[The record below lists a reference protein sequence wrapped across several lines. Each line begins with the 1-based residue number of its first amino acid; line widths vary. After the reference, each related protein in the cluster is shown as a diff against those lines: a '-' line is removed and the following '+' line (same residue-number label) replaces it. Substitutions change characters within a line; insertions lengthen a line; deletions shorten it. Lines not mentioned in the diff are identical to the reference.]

1 MNRDWLIY
9 GAYGYTGKLIATEAV
24 KRGMK
29 PVLAGRR
36 ERPLREL
43 AERLELPWRVLRLDG
58 KRELR
63 EALEEAGLV
72 LHCAGPFS
80 RTGPPMMQACL
91 EARCAYLDITGE
103 IEVFRHAQ
111 TLDRAAREAGVSL
124 LPGTGFDVVP
134 TDCLAVS
141 LQRALPDAVDLVLA
155 FEAHGGPSPGTART
169 SIESLAKGGRIRRDG
184 RLVRV
189 PLGWDV
195 REFQFNNRRRKA
207 VTIPW
212 GDVFTAFVSTGI
224 PSIRVYMSVSESVI
238 KRLRRLR
245 WLRPLLRMGV
255 VQRWVQARAG
265 GAVSGPDEGRRART
279 YCYVLGEACDAQ
291 GNCVSGRMVTP
302 NGYTLTCSAA
312 LGIVEHA
319 LENGLPAG
327 FHTPAQVMGAEY
339 AMSLPGVE
347 FKLDVD

>member
-1 MNRDWLIY
+1 MTQHWLIY

-24 KRGMK
+24 KRGLR
-29 PVLAGRR
+29 PVLSGRR
-36 ERPLREL
+36 ERPLKEL
-43 AERLELPWRVLRLDG
+43 ADRLDLPWRVLRLEDQ
-58 KRELR
+58 EALR
-63 EALEEAGLV
+63 EGLEGQKLV

-80 RTGPPMMQACL
+80 RTGPPMMRACL
-91 EARCAYLDITGE
+91 AARCDYLDITGE
-103 IEVFRHAQ
+103 IEVFQHAQ
-111 TLDRAAREAGVSL
+111 VLDQEAREAGVSL

-134 TDCLAVS
+134 TDCLAVT
-141 LQRALPDAVDLVLA
+141 LKRALPDAEDLVLA

-169 SIESLAKGGRIRRDG
+169 SIESLARGGRIRRDG

-195 REFQFNNRRRKA
+195 RDFQFNNRRRTA

-212 GDVFTAFVSTGI
+212 GDVFTAYVSTGI
-224 PSIRVYMSVSESVI
+224 PNVRVYMSVSEGAI

-245 WLRPLLRMGV
+245 WLRPLFRVGA
-255 VQRWVQARAG
+255 VQRWVQSRVG

-279 YCYVLGEACDAQ
+279 YCYVLGEARDAR
-291 GNCVSGRMVTP
+291 GNAASARMVTP

-319 LENGLPAG
+319 LERGLPPG
-327 FHTPAQVMGAEY
+327 FHTPAQVMGADY

-347 FKLDVD
+347 FKLEDN